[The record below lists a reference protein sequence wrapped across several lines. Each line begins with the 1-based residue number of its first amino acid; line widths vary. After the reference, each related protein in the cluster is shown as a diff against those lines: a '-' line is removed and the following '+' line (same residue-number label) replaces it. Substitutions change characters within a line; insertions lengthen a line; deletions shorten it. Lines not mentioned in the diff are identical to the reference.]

1 MLKAERDWELPRI
14 GELPMPAGGLC
25 APSALQMVFGAMNLR
40 RCPGPGVW
48 TFRMGQP
55 GGLAAGSRW
64 SPKGVGAAT
73 TGSRRRNNH
82 APWRGA
88 RPATTA
94 YMFADVANLEVAAVS
109 KRLFWHPSGVRELK
123 TSFPVV
129 VPPLSPNDHRLPS
142 GNPPGWRACRLW
154 ASGPNSRPRALP
166 WAGMN
171 DALGVSIGGSCSRL

>member
-1 MLKAERDWELPRI
+1 
-14 GELPMPAGGLC
+14 
-25 APSALQMVFGAMNLR
+25 MVFRAMNPG

-48 TFRMGQP
+48 TFPMGQP

-82 APWRGA
+82 APRRGA
-88 RPATTA
+88 RSATTA